1 MSDSYVSN
9 SYNAE
14 TDGKMSQE
22 TVTYT
27 NKDGNTVYTVANY
40 KELETKALKI
50 QEDLIKNNPL
60 GITTA
65 MMELDIANRE
75 KELAYFVPLWTA
87 IVTGLLNTIGRLR
100 SFEGGEAIN
109 KYNKQQLLIK
119 KNVNHHQ
126 FITKWLIQTLMLWE
140 IRTQKVQLLLTSL

>member
-22 TVTYT
+22 VATYT

-40 KELETKALKI
+40 KELEAEALKI
-50 QEDLIKNNPL
+50 QDDLIKNNPL

-75 KELAYFVPLWTA
+75 KELSNEQHLTYLQETDWYVVRKADTGVA
-87 IVTGLLNTIGRLR
+87 IPTDVSNKRQAAR
-100 SFEGGEAIN
+100 EAI
-109 KYNKQQLLIK
+109 
-119 KNVNHHQ
+119 
-126 FITKWLIQTLMLWE
+126 
-140 IRTQKVQLLLTSL
+140 QKLSSLE

>member
-14 TDGKMSQE
+14 TDGKMSQD

-50 QEDLIKNNPL
+50 QDDLIKNNPL

-75 KELAYFVPLWTA
+75 KELSNEQHLTYLQETDWYVVRKADTGVA
-87 IVTGLLNTIGRLR
+87 IPTDVANKRQAAR
-100 SFEGGEAIN
+100 EAI
-109 KYNKQQLLIK
+109 
-119 KNVNHHQ
+119 
-126 FITKWLIQTLMLWE
+126 
-140 IRTQKVQLLLTSL
+140 QKLSSLE

>member
-40 KELETKALKI
+40 KEMETEALKI
-50 QEDLIKNNPL
+50 QDDLIKNNPL

-75 KELAYFVPLWTA
+75 KELSNEQHLTYLQETDWYVVRKADTGVA
-87 IVTGLLNTIGRLR
+87 IPTDVANKRQAAR
-100 SFEGGEAIN
+100 EAI
-109 KYNKQQLLIK
+109 
-119 KNVNHHQ
+119 
-126 FITKWLIQTLMLWE
+126 
-140 IRTQKVQLLLTSL
+140 QKLSSLE

>member
-40 KELETKALKI
+40 KEMETEALKI
-50 QEDLIKNNPL
+50 QDDLIKNNPL

-65 MMELDIANRE
+65 IMELDIANRE
-75 KELAYFVPLWTA
+75 KELSNEQHLTYLQETDWYVVRKADTGVA
-87 IVTGLLNTIGRLR
+87 IPTDVANKRQAAR
-100 SFEGGEAIN
+100 EAI
-109 KYNKQQLLIK
+109 
-119 KNVNHHQ
+119 
-126 FITKWLIQTLMLWE
+126 
-140 IRTQKVQLLLTSL
+140 QKLSSLE

>member
-22 TVTYT
+22 VATYT

-40 KELETKALKI
+40 KELEAEALKI
-50 QEDLIKNNPL
+50 SEEVTKNNPL

-65 MMELDIANRE
+65 MNDLDMENRA
-75 KELAYFVPLWTA
+75 KELSNEQHLKYLKETDWYVVRKADTGVA
-87 IVTGLLNTIGRLR
+87 IPAHVSSQRQR
-100 SFEGGEAIN
+100 AREAI
-109 KYNKQQLLIK
+109 
-119 KNVNHHQ
+119 
-126 FITKWLIQTLMLWE
+126 
-140 IRTQKVQLLLTSL
+140 QKLLTLEEQEKQYKN

>member
-14 TDGKMSQE
+14 TDGKMSQD
-22 TVTYT
+22 TVTYI

-40 KELETKALKI
+40 KELETEALKI
-50 QEDLIKNNPL
+50 QDDLIKNNPL

-75 KELAYFVPLWTA
+75 KELSNEQHLTYLQETDWYVVRKADTGVA
-87 IVTGLLNTIGRLR
+87 IPTDVANKRQAAR
-100 SFEGGEAIN
+100 EAI
-109 KYNKQQLLIK
+109 
-119 KNVNHHQ
+119 
-126 FITKWLIQTLMLWE
+126 
-140 IRTQKVQLLLTSL
+140 QKLSSLE

>member
-22 TVTYT
+22 CVTYT

-50 QEDLIKNNPL
+50 QDDLIKNNPL

-65 MMELDIANRE
+65 MMELNISNRE
-75 KELAYFVPLWTA
+75 KELS
-87 IVTGLLNTIGRLR
+87 N
-100 SFEGGEAIN
+100 E
-109 KYNKQQLLIK
+109 Q
-119 KNVNHHQ
+119 H
-126 FITKWLIQTLMLWE
+126 
-140 IRTQKVQLLLTSL
+140 LTYLQETDW

>member
-22 TVTYT
+22 TATYT
-27 NKDGNTVYTVANY
+27 NKDGNTVYAVANY
-40 KELETKALKI
+40 KELEAEALKI
-50 QEDLIKNNPL
+50 QDDLIKNNPL

-75 KELAYFVPLWTA
+75 KELSNEQHLTYLQETDWYVVRKADTGVA
-87 IVTGLLNTIGRLR
+87 IPTDVANKRQAAR
-100 SFEGGEAIN
+100 EAI
-109 KYNKQQLLIK
+109 
-119 KNVNHHQ
+119 
-126 FITKWLIQTLMLWE
+126 
-140 IRTQKVQLLLTSL
+140 QKLSSLE

>member
-14 TDGKMSQE
+14 TDGKMSQD

-40 KELETKALKI
+40 KELETEALKI
-50 QEDLIKNNPL
+50 QDDLIKNNPL

-75 KELAYFVPLWTA
+75 KELSNEQHLTYLQETDWYVVRKADTGVA
-87 IVTGLLNTIGRLR
+87 IPTDVSTKRQAAR
-100 SFEGGEAIN
+100 EAI
-109 KYNKQQLLIK
+109 
-119 KNVNHHQ
+119 
-126 FITKWLIQTLMLWE
+126 
-140 IRTQKVQLLLTSL
+140 QKLSSLE

>member
-22 TVTYT
+22 VATYT

-40 KELETKALKI
+40 KELEAEALKI
-50 QEDLIKNNPL
+50 EEDLIKNNPL

-65 MMELDIANRE
+65 MMELDISNRE
-75 KELAYFVPLWTA
+75 KELSNEQHLTYLQETDWYVVRKADTGVA
-87 IVTGLLNTIGRLR
+87 IPTDVANKRQAAR
-100 SFEGGEAIN
+100 EAI
-109 KYNKQQLLIK
+109 
-119 KNVNHHQ
+119 
-126 FITKWLIQTLMLWE
+126 
-140 IRTQKVQLLLTSL
+140 QKLSSLE

>member
-50 QEDLIKNNPL
+50 EEDLLKNNPL

-75 KELAYFVPLWTA
+75 KELSNEQHLTYLQETDWYVVRKADTGVA
-87 IVTGLLNTIGRLR
+87 IPTDVANKRQAAR
-100 SFEGGEAIN
+100 EAI
-109 KYNKQQLLIK
+109 
-119 KNVNHHQ
+119 
-126 FITKWLIQTLMLWE
+126 
-140 IRTQKVQLLLTSL
+140 QKLSPLE

>member
-22 TVTYT
+22 VETYT

-40 KELETKALKI
+40 KELEAEALKI
-50 QEDLIKNNPL
+50 QDDLIKNNPL

-75 KELAYFVPLWTA
+75 KELSNEQHLTYLQETDWYVVRKADTGVA
-87 IVTGLLNTIGRLR
+87 IPTDVANKRQAAR
-100 SFEGGEAIN
+100 EAI
-109 KYNKQQLLIK
+109 
-119 KNVNHHQ
+119 
-126 FITKWLIQTLMLWE
+126 
-140 IRTQKVQLLLTSL
+140 QKLSSPE

>member
-22 TVTYT
+22 VATYT

-40 KELETKALKI
+40 KELEAEALKI
-50 QEDLIKNNPL
+50 SEEVAKNNPL

-65 MMELDIANRE
+65 MNNLDMENRAKEISNEQHLKYSKETDWYVVRKADTGVAIPTDVANKRQ
-75 KELAYFVPLWTA
+75 AA
-87 IVTGLLNTIGRLR
+87 R
-100 SFEGGEAIN
+100 EAI
-109 KYNKQQLLIK
+109 
-119 KNVNHHQ
+119 
-126 FITKWLIQTLMLWE
+126 
-140 IRTQKVQLLLTSL
+140 QKLSSLE

>member
-22 TVTYT
+22 VATYT

-40 KELETKALKI
+40 KELEAEALKI
-50 QEDLIKNNPL
+50 SEEVAKNNPL

-65 MMELDIANRE
+65 MLELDIANRE
-75 KELAYFVPLWTA
+75 KQLSNAQHLKYLQETDWYVVRKADTGVPIPIHISDKRQEA
-87 IVTGLLNTIGRLR
+87 R
-100 SFEGGEAIN
+100 EAIQ
-109 KYNKQQLLIK
+109 KLS
-119 KNVNHHQ
+119 
-126 FITKWLIQTLMLWE
+126 TLE
-140 IRTQKVQLLLTSL
+140 

>member
-22 TVTYT
+22 VATYT

-40 KELETKALKI
+40 KELEAEALKI
-50 QEDLIKNNPL
+50 SEEVAKINPL

-65 MMELDIANRE
+65 MNNLDMEIRAKDIGNEQHLKYLKETDWYVVRKADTGVAIPTDVANKRQ
-75 KELAYFVPLWTA
+75 AA
-87 IVTGLLNTIGRLR
+87 R
-100 SFEGGEAIN
+100 EAI
-109 KYNKQQLLIK
+109 
-119 KNVNHHQ
+119 
-126 FITKWLIQTLMLWE
+126 
-140 IRTQKVQLLLTSL
+140 QKLSSLE

>member
-22 TVTYT
+22 SVTYT

-65 MMELDIANRE
+65 MMELVIANRE
-75 KELAYFVPLWTA
+75 KELSNEQHLTYLQETDWYVVRKADTGVA
-87 IVTGLLNTIGRLR
+87 IPTDVANKRQAAR
-100 SFEGGEAIN
+100 EAI
-109 KYNKQQLLIK
+109 
-119 KNVNHHQ
+119 
-126 FITKWLIQTLMLWE
+126 
-140 IRTQKVQLLLTSL
+140 QKLSSLE

>member
-22 TVTYT
+22 MTTYT

-40 KELETKALKI
+40 KELEAEALKI

-65 MMELDIANRE
+65 MNDLDMANRK
-75 KELAYFVPLWTA
+75 KEISNEQHLKYLKETDWYVVRRADTGVA
-87 IVTGLLNTIGRLR
+87 IPTHVSDRR
-100 SFEGGEAIN
+100 QEAREAIQ
-109 KYNKQQLLIK
+109 KLS
-119 KNVNHHQ
+119 
-126 FITKWLIQTLMLWE
+126 TLE
-140 IRTQKVQLLLTSL
+140 

>member
-14 TDGKMSQE
+14 TDGKMSQD

-40 KELETKALKI
+40 KELETEALKI
-50 QEDLIKNNPL
+50 QDDLIKNNPL

-75 KELAYFVPLWTA
+75 KELSNEQHLTYLQETDWYVVRKADTGVA
-87 IVTGLLNTIGRLR
+87 IPTDVANKRQAAR
-100 SFEGGEAIN
+100 EAI
-109 KYNKQQLLIK
+109 
-119 KNVNHHQ
+119 
-126 FITKWLIQTLMLWE
+126 
-140 IRTQKVQLLLTSL
+140 QKLSSLE

>member
-22 TVTYT
+22 CVTYT

-40 KELETKALKI
+40 KEMEKEALKI

-65 MMELDIANRE
+65 MMELDISNRE
-75 KELAYFVPLWTA
+75 KELSNEQHLTYLQETDWYVVRKADTGVA
-87 IVTGLLNTIGRLR
+87 IPTDVANKRQAAI
-100 SFEGGEAIN
+100 EAI
-109 KYNKQQLLIK
+109 
-119 KNVNHHQ
+119 
-126 FITKWLIQTLMLWE
+126 
-140 IRTQKVQLLLTSL
+140 QKLSSLE

>member
-22 TVTYT
+22 NVTYT

-40 KELETKALKI
+40 KELEAEALKI

-65 MMELDIANRE
+65 MNDLDMANRK
-75 KELAYFVPLWTA
+75 KEISNEQHLKYLKETDWYVVRKADTGVA
-87 IVTGLLNTIGRLR
+87 IPTDVSNKRQAAR
-100 SFEGGEAIN
+100 EAI
-109 KYNKQQLLIK
+109 
-119 KNVNHHQ
+119 
-126 FITKWLIQTLMLWE
+126 
-140 IRTQKVQLLLTSL
+140 QKLSSLE

>member
-50 QEDLIKNNPL
+50 QDDLIKNNPL

-75 KELAYFVPLWTA
+75 KELSNEQHLTYLQETDWYVVRKADTGVA
-87 IVTGLLNTIGRLR
+87 IPTDVANKRQAAR
-100 SFEGGEAIN
+100 EAI
-109 KYNKQQLLIK
+109 
-119 KNVNHHQ
+119 
-126 FITKWLIQTLMLWE
+126 
-140 IRTQKVQLLLTSL
+140 QKLSSLE

>member
-40 KELETKALKI
+40 KELETEALKI
-50 QEDLIKNNPL
+50 QDDLIKNNPL

-75 KELAYFVPLWTA
+75 KELSNEQHLTYLQETDWYVVRKADTGVA
-87 IVTGLLNTIGRLR
+87 IPTDVANKRQAAR
-100 SFEGGEAIN
+100 EAI
-109 KYNKQQLLIK
+109 
-119 KNVNHHQ
+119 
-126 FITKWLIQTLMLWE
+126 
-140 IRTQKVQLLLTSL
+140 QKLSSLE

>member
-22 TVTYT
+22 VATYT
-27 NKDGNTVYTVANY
+27 NKDGNTVFTVANY
-40 KELETKALKI
+40 KELEAEALKI

-65 MMELDIANRE
+65 MNDLDMANRK
-75 KELAYFVPLWTA
+75 KEISNEQHLKYLKETDWYVVRKADTGVA
-87 IVTGLLNTIGRLR
+87 IPTDVSNKRQAAR
-100 SFEGGEAIN
+100 EAI
-109 KYNKQQLLIK
+109 
-119 KNVNHHQ
+119 
-126 FITKWLIQTLMLWE
+126 
-140 IRTQKVQLLLTSL
+140 QKLSSLE